1 MIIKIKDTIDFIKKY
16 LPIVAITICFYA
28 IYYLVLH
35 NKDDIITSIMDNL
48 ISVPFNVLVTGI
60 LFDYILNRK
69 TRKIEE
75 EKIDMVIG
83 IFYTEV
89 GNDLLKMM
97 VKADECIEMV
107 RDDLLVTYDWN
118 EENYENAIKT
128 LDEMDYCVDIDKIDV
143 NEMKLF
149 LDKSTPLIIDLLSG
163 NVLKNKIDFTEIV
176 VSVFHLRCECNERM
190 SGSELEQYEKEHLI
204 DDIEVAYKLLAKKWY
219 QYMYIL
225 QNEHPQLFVK
235 ALINSPFDNRNY
247 KIRDYEIL
255 KLVKERKLLKKE
267 AIL

>member
-1 MIIKIKDTIDFIKKY
+1 MIIKIKETIEFIKKY
-16 LPIVAITICFYA
+16 LPIVAITVCFYA
-28 IYYLVLH
+28 IYYLLLH
-35 NKDDIITSIMDNL
+35 NKDDIITSIMDNI
-48 ISVPFNVLVTGI
+48 ISVPFNVLITGI

-89 GNDLLKMM
+89 GNELLKMM
-97 VKADECIEMV
+97 TKADECIELV
-107 RDDLLVTYDWN
+107 RSDLLATYDWE
-118 EENYENAIKT
+118 EENYENAIKI
-128 LDEMDYCVDIDKIDV
+128 LDQMDYCVDIDKIDIS
-143 NEMKLF
+143 EMKLL

-176 VSVFHLRCECNERM
+176 VSVFHLRCEFNERIIQD
-190 SGSELEQYEKEHLI
+190 ELEEYEKEHLI
-204 DDIEVAYKLLAKKWY
+204 DDIEVAYKLLAKRWY
-219 QYMYIL
+219 QYIYIL
-225 QNEHPQLFVK
+225 QKEHPQLFVK
-235 ALINSPFDNRNY
+235 ALINSPFDERDY